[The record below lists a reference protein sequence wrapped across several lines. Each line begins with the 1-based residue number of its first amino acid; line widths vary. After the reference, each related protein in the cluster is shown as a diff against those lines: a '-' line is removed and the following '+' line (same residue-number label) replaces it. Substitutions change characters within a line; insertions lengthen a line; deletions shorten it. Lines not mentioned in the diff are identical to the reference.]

1 MALGL
6 HAGVDMIGAA
16 GRTMSGM
23 DMTGLIALAAALG
36 WASGLRLYLAVF
48 LTGLAGAM
56 GWIVLPAG
64 LHVLQ
69 HPLVLGA
76 SGFMLFVEFF
86 VDKIPGV
93 DSLWN
98 VTHSVISIPAGA
110 ALAAGVFG
118 ADNSTMAL
126 VAGLLGGSL
135 AATSAATRVTTRAA
149 INTSPEPFT
158 NIGASFLEDGLV
170 VGGLWLAIH
179 YPAVFAVALTI
190 MVVVMVRLLFTT
202 WRSLKALRA
211 RVSAFFKGV
220 SRPVPR

>member
-1 MALGL
+1 M
-6 HAGVDMIGAA
+6 VGAA

-23 DMTGLIALAAALG
+23 DMTSLIALAAALG

-56 GWIVLPAG
+56 GWIALPAG
-64 LHVLQ
+64 LHVVQ

-118 ADNSTMAL
+118 ADNTTMAV

-158 NIGASFLEDGLV
+158 NMGASFLEDGLAL
-170 VGGLWLAIH
+170 GGLWLAAQH
-179 YPAVFAVALTI
+179 PALFAVALTI
-190 MVVVMVRLLFTT
+190 TVVVMVWLIITT
-202 WRSLKALRA
+202 WRFLKALRA
-211 RVSAFFKGV
+211 RVSAFFKDV
-220 SRPVPR
+220 SRPENNSNGAC

>member
-1 MALGL
+1 MFDAPMQAVGHLDMA
-6 HAGVDMIGAA
+6 
-16 GRTMSGM
+16 
-23 DMTGLIALAAALG
+23 GLIALAAALG

-48 LTGLAGAM
+48 VTGLAGAM
-56 GWIVLPAG
+56 GWIQLPAG

-93 DSLWN
+93 DSLWSLL
-98 VTHSVISIPAGA
+98 HSVVSVPFGA

-118 ADNSTMAL
+118 TDNATMAV

-135 AATSAATRVTTRAA
+135 AATSAATRVATRAA

-158 NIGASFLEDGLV
+158 NIGASFLEEGLV
-170 VGGLWLAIH
+170 VGGLWLAAH
-179 YPAVFAVALTI
+179 NPVVFAVVLL
-190 MVVVMVRLLFTT
+190 VVVAVMILLLIGS
-202 WRSLKALRA
+202 WRFFKAAFA
-211 RVSAFFKGV
+211 RVRAFFGD
-220 SRPVPR
+220 PPRQAAQ